1 MRHLKLWKIGFSLLC
16 LLVLTACSS
25 ADAGSKKEDR
35 KTINL
40 AYVEWDT
47 EVASTHVVGQ
57 VLEDLG
63 YEVTLTPLD
72 NGIMWE
78 ALANGEV
85 DGMVSAWLPQTH
97 APQVEKYKDKIENLG
112 ENLTGAKIGLV
123 VPSYMDVDS
132 IEDLTTEANKTI
144 TGIEP
149 GANMMATTEN
159 AYKKY
164 NNLEGWNVLT
174 SSAGAMTAALSQAIT
189 NNEEIIITGWS
200 PHWIFNAYDLKY
212 LDDPKG
218 LYGTEEYIGTFARN
232 GLKEDDPDAY
242 RVLDHFHWTSEDIE
256 SVMFDIMEGMSA
268 TEAAKK
274 WIENNQ
280 DKVADWTKDVKA

>member
-1 MRHLKLWKIGFSLLC
+1 MKYVRLSKIAFALLC
-16 LLVLTACSS
+16 LLVLAACSS
-25 ADAGSKKEDR
+25 ADAGIKNNNQKE
-35 KTINL
+35 INL

-57 VLEDLG
+57 VFEDLG
-63 YEVTLTPLD
+63 YKVTLTPLD

-78 ALANGEV
+78 ALVNGEV

-97 APQVEKYKDKIENLG
+97 APQVEKYNNKIESLGDNL
-112 ENLTGAKIGLV
+112 NGAKIGLV

-132 IEDLTTEANKTI
+132 IEDLTNEASRTI

-159 AYKKY
+159 AYKEY
-164 NNLEGWNVLT
+164 ENLKDWKVLT
-174 SSAGAMTAALSQAIT
+174 SSAGAMTAALSHAIA

-218 LYGTEEYIGTFARN
+218 LYGTEEYIGTFVRN
-232 GLKEDDPDAY
+232 GLKEDFPEAY
-242 RVLDHFHWTSEDIE
+242 SVLDRFHWTSEDIE
-256 SVMFDIMEGMSA
+256 SVMFDIMNGMSA
-268 TEAAKK
+268 TDAAKK
-274 WIENNQ
+274 WVESNP
-280 DKVADWTKDVKA
+280 DKVADWTQDVKA

>member
-1 MRHLKLWKIGFSLLC
+1 MRYLRLWKIGFALTC
-16 LLVLTACSS
+16 LLVLSACGS
-25 ADAGSKKEDR
+25 ASEGTQNNNKNE
-35 KTINL
+35 INL

-63 YEVTLTPLD
+63 YKVTLTPLD

-123 VPSYMDVDS
+123 VPSYMDVNS
-132 IEDLTTEANKTI
+132 IEDLTNQANQTI

-159 AYKKY
+159 AYKEYK
-164 NNLEGWNVLT
+164 NLEGWHVLT
-174 SSAGAMTAALSQAIT
+174 SSAGAMTAALSQAIS

-232 GLKEDDPDAY
+232 GLKEDAPEAY
-242 RVLDHFHWTSEDIE
+242 RVLDRFHWTAEDIE

-274 WIENNQ
+274 WIDNNQ
-280 DKVADWTKDVKA
+280 DKVAEWTKD